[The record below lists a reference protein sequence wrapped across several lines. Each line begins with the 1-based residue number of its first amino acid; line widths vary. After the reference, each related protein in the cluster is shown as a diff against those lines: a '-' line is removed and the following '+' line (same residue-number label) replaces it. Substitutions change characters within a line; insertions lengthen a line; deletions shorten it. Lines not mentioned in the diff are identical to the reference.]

1 MTTERVRKLLHL
13 ADELGPDERV
23 ELADELLHSMPAS
36 EDDDAGDAGDAF
48 HLAWAD
54 ELRRRIDDVDAG
66 RADLVSHDE
75 AKATIRAAI
84 ASAHRE

>member
-23 ELADELLHSMPAS
+23 ELADELLHSVSVS
-36 EDDDAGDAGDAF
+36 EDDAGDAL

-66 RADLVSHDE
+66 RADLASYDE
-75 AKATIRAAI
+75 AKATIREAI

>member
-13 ADELGPDERV
+13 ADELDPGERV
-23 ELADELLHSMPAS
+23 ELADELLHSVPS
-36 EDDDAGDAGDAF
+36 GDDEDAGDAL

-66 RADLVSHDE
+66 RADLVSHDD

>member
-13 ADELGPDERV
+13 ADELGADERV
-23 ELADELLHSMPAS
+23 ELADELLHSVPAG
-36 EDDDAGDAGDAF
+36 DDEDAGDALD
-48 HLAWAD
+48 LAWVD

-66 RADLVSHDE
+66 RADVVSHDE
-75 AKATIRAAI
+75 AKAAIRAAI

>member
-13 ADELGPDERV
+13 ADELDPGERV
-23 ELADELLHSMPAS
+23 ELADELLHSLPS
-36 EDDDAGDAGDAF
+36 GDDEDAGDAL
-48 HLAWAD
+48 HLAWTD

-84 ASAHRE
+84 TSAHRE

>member
-13 ADELGPDERV
+13 ADELGADERV
-23 ELADELLHSMPAS
+23 QLADELLHSVPAG
-36 EDDDAGDAGDAF
+36 DDEDAGDAL

-54 ELRRRIDDVDAG
+54 ELRRRLDDADAG